1 MFKNC
6 LRRRLAD
13 FFCIYRLHY
22 SRVSTFC
29 KTNYLK
35 SFTLKVF
42 TQHEFGA
49 LLSAID
55 MISNKYNDIFISI
68 PLHNPH
74 TNFIFLDLTIIKRQ
88 LSKHVTKAACCMLY
102 ELFLMPSKKQ
112 KITFAR
118 FQTQKRFV
126 SLVSKPFLKM
136 GQLSQENETMTY
148 VVRRTSY
155 LQNKLGFI
163 R

>member
-1 MFKNC
+1 
-6 LRRRLAD
+6 
-13 FFCIYRLHY
+13 
-22 SRVSTFC
+22 
-29 KTNYLK
+29 
-35 SFTLKVF
+35 
-42 TQHEFGA
+42 
-49 LLSAID
+49 
-55 MISNKYNDIFISI
+55 
-68 PLHNPH
+68 
-74 TNFIFLDLTIIKRQ
+74 
-88 LSKHVTKAACCMLY
+88 MLY

-126 SLVSKPFLKM
+126 SLVSKPFMKM

-163 R
+163 RLVER

>member
-1 MFKNC
+1 
-6 LRRRLAD
+6 
-13 FFCIYRLHY
+13 
-22 SRVSTFC
+22 
-29 KTNYLK
+29 
-35 SFTLKVF
+35 
-42 TQHEFGA
+42 
-49 LLSAID
+49 
-55 MISNKYNDIFISI
+55 MISNKYNDIFLSI
-68 PLHNPH
+68 PLPPH

-163 R
+163 RLVER